1 MIKLVKKIVPGFIWA
16 IAFFTAMFIFKDL
29 FVDPLIEQISQD
41 KTLELAIFIFFTI
54 IALLT
59 GKHVP
64 WVWDED

>member
-1 MIKLVKKIVPGFIWA
+1 MIKLVKKIVLGFIWA

-54 IALLT
+54 IAILT
-59 GKHVP
+59 GRHVP
-64 WVWDED
+64 WVLDEE